1 MKPNF
6 TKYLSLIC
14 LLLFSVQVV
23 LLYANNAL
31 LSNLST
37 ASMPTLFMYE
47 PNKEVH
53 NPIESS
59 TDNPEQEE
67 KEESQESEENEETE
81 ELEVSSS
88 NVANQKECL
97 QFSDMNYYYLF
108 RPSDGINQEHYCPPE
123 CKIYRIDH
131 YLF

>member
-6 TKYLSLIC
+6 TKFLSFIC

-23 LLYANNAL
+23 FLYANNAVI
-31 LSNLST
+31 SNLST
-37 ASMPTLFMYE
+37 TSIYTSFMYE

-67 KEESQESEENEETE
+67 KEESQESEENEESK
-81 ELEVSSS
+81 ELEVLSEGLIC
-88 NVANQKECL
+88 KKRTFP
-97 QFSDMNYYYLF
+97 FSEMNYYYLLK
-108 RPSDGINQEHYCPPE
+108 PSEGINQEHYCPPE
-123 CKIYRIDH
+123 CKI
-131 YLF
+131 

>member
-6 TKYLSLIC
+6 TKYLSFIC

-23 LLYANNAL
+23 LLYANNAV

-37 ASMPTLFMYE
+37 ASIPTLFMYE

-67 KEESQESEENEETE
+67 KEESQESEENEESK
-81 ELEVSSS
+81 ELEVLSEGLICKKRTFPCS
-88 NVANQKECL
+88 K
-97 QFSDMNYYYLF
+97 MNYYYLLK
-108 RPSDGINQEHYCPPE
+108 PSEGINQEHYCPPE
-123 CKIYRIDH
+123 CKI
-131 YLF
+131 

>member
-1 MKPNF
+1 
-6 TKYLSLIC
+6 
-14 LLLFSVQVV
+14 
-23 LLYANNAL
+23 
-31 LSNLST
+31 
-37 ASMPTLFMYE
+37 MPTLFMYE

-108 RPSDGINQEHYCPPE
+108 ISESISPMGDLPFHLVSQ
-123 CKIYRIDH
+123 KIMHRY
-131 YLF
+131 